1 MDLLGDHALCCRKTR
16 DTITRHNRMRN
27 WVFTLAKNGLLNPI
41 LEKNNILGDVANRRR
56 PGDVFIPIWRYG
68 RGLAIDVA
76 VVCPVAPS
84 HLDEKEP
91 CEYYGFYN
99 KHERYDAGFEKS
111 DSQFVPLIFETS
123 GAINEEGLL
132 LLKQL
137 IRFASKRVSVCHSV
151 FAGRAWARLQCSLQS
166 VVAQMILNRS
176 YDPVSDN

>member
-1 MDLLGDHALCCRKTR
+1 MCSFRFGD
-16 DTITRHNRMRN
+16 M
-27 WVFTLAKNGLLNPI
+27 V
-41 LEKNNILGDVANRRR
+41 
-56 PGDVFIPIWRYG
+56 
-68 RGLAIDVA
+68 AIDVA